1 MASGSWQNKDTLA
14 GAVFVLFGALAL
26 VVARRYEAGTLL
38 DMGPGYFPRVLGA
51 LLVLLGLWIAAR
63 GLRAGGPARAQASA
77 SAASAAAPVALSI
90 APLQMSSPVASA
102 VQRPRW
108 SQCAV

>member
-51 LLVLLGLWIAAR
+51 LAGGGRSAAR
-63 GLRAGGPARAQASA
+63 ALGGGTPTHSGATHPGRGWHAG
-77 SAASAAAPVALSI
+77 
-90 APLQMSSPVASA
+90 
-102 VQRPRW
+102 
-108 SQCAV
+108 